1 MGTGAKRTVS
11 LRAIIGHPYL
21 DRAVVEL
28 YTDRKVGHDA
38 GDLSKDQAADLV
50 DPAALCECTDLI
62 ISVDASLVHLASALG
77 RRTRTLLLF
86 FMPDWPYL
94 GWGRFSM
101 VSKFEIIPSIRD
113 WRLRRRVIRLAEIC
127 GSDSR
132 RAVDKSLFDP
142 QRLANFSHGLEAQR
156 SFFA

>member
-1 MGTGAKRTVS
+1 MKRDRVAQWGTGAKRTVS

-86 FMPDWPYL
+86 FYA
-94 GWGRFSM
+94 
-101 VSKFEIIPSIRD
+101 
-113 WRLRRRVIRLAEIC
+113 RLALSWMGTILH
-127 GSDSR
+127 GIQMR
-132 RAVDKSLFDP
+132 NYTVDP
-142 QRLANFSHGLEAQR
+142 RLATETACYTSR
-156 SFFA
+156 